1 MTVRQ
6 MGCGLLLGMVA
17 SLTWAQNPSTG
28 SAQGFPDRPIRIV
41 VPYVPGGS
49 TDLLSRLLGD
59 AASETLGQ
67 NVIVENRAGAGGMV
81 GTAFVAKAAPD
92 GYTIVIC
99 TIGTCAVNPTLMKN
113 PGYDLFRDF
122 APVVF
127 IGGVMNVFVVNN
139 SVPVKNIKELIALAR
154 AQPGKLTFGSGGI
167 GNSPHMTLELLQYR
181 TKVNIIHIPYKG
193 SGAAIID
200 VIGGQIDMMVENEP
214 SIQPYVKTGRLRG
227 IAVTGAQRSP
237 GLPAVP
243 TMVEQGFA
251 DFVVEPWFAFLAPS
265 KTPRA
270 VIDKL
275 NAAFNAALRNPRLRP
290 RLDEANLIIGGG
302 TPEQLAAHMRTELD
316 KWAQVI
322 KANKISVD

>member
-1 MTVRQ
+1 MTIRQ
-6 MGCGLLLGMVA
+6 ICCALVSGIIAA
-17 SLTWAQNPSTG
+17 STWAQS
-28 SAQGFPDRPIRIV
+28 FPDRPIRIV

-49 TDLLSRLLGD
+49 TDLLSRLLGE

-67 NVIVENRAGAGGMV
+67 NVIVENRPGAGGMV
-81 GTAFVAKAAPD
+81 GTAFVAKSAPD
-92 GYTIVIC
+92 GHTIVIC
-99 TIGTCAVNPTLMKN
+99 TVGTCAVNPTLIKN
-113 PGYDLFRDF
+113 PGYDIFKDF
-122 APVVF
+122 APVIL

-181 TKVNIIHIPYKG
+181 TKVNIIHVPYKG
-193 SGAAIID
+193 SGAAITD
-200 VIGGQIDMMVENEP
+200 ALGGQIDMMVENEP
-214 SIQPYVKTGRLRG
+214 SIQPYVKAGRLRG
-227 IAVTGAQRSP
+227 IAVTGAKRSP

-243 TMVEQGFA
+243 TMIEQGFS
-251 DFVVEPWFAFLAPS
+251 DFVVEPWFGFLAPA

-270 VIDKL
+270 AIDKL
-275 NAAFNAALRNPRLRP
+275 NAAFNGALKNPKLRP

-302 TPEQLAAHMRTELD
+302 TPEQLAAHMHTEFD

-322 KANKISVD
+322 KANNVKVD

>member
-1 MTVRQ
+1 MTIRQ
-6 MGCGLLLGMVA
+6 ICCALVSGIIAA
-17 SLTWAQNPSTG
+17 STWAQS
-28 SAQGFPDRPIRIV
+28 FPDRPIRIV

-49 TDLLSRLLGD
+49 TDLLSRLLGE

-67 NVIVENRAGAGGMV
+67 NVIFENRPGAGGMV
-81 GTAFVAKAAPD
+81 GTAFVAKSAPD
-92 GYTIVIC
+92 GHTIVIC
-99 TIGTCAVNPTLMKN
+99 TVGTCAVNPTLIKN
-113 PGYDLFRDF
+113 PGYDIFKDF
-122 APVVF
+122 APVIL

-181 TKVNIIHIPYKG
+181 TKVNIIHVPYKG
-193 SGAAIID
+193 SGAAITD
-200 VIGGQIDMMVENEP
+200 ALGGQIDMMVENEP
-214 SIQPYVKTGRLRG
+214 SIQPYVKAGRLRG
-227 IAVTGAQRSP
+227 IAVTGAKRSP

-243 TMVEQGFA
+243 TMIEQGFS
-251 DFVVEPWFAFLAPS
+251 DFVVEPWFGFLAPA

-270 VIDKL
+270 AIDKL
-275 NAAFNAALRNPRLRP
+275 NAAFNGALKNPKLRP

-302 TPEQLAAHMRTELD
+302 TPEQLAAHMHTEFD

-322 KANKISVD
+322 KANNVKVD